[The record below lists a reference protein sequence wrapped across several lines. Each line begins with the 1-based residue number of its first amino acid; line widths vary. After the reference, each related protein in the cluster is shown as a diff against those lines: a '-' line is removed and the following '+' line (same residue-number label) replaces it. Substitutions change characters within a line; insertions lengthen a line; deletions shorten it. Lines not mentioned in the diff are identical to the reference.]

1 MTLGTTHQDDRSA
14 AMRNAAQRSSA
25 PRAVIVGAHSE
36 EQLAAIRAAA
46 PEVELIPVASVAE
59 AGAALA
65 DAEIV
70 AGSVP
75 RELFV
80 QAPAL
85 KWVHTWA
92 AGPNNDLY
100 PEMLASDVL
109 LTSSAGNGAIPL
121 AEHAMMLSLMLNRNY
136 LRWARAQAE
145 HRWDRFTH
153 EELAGKTMG
162 IFGVGNSGADLA
174 LKAAAFHM
182 RVLGLRRNPGRP
194 VNGVERMYAL
204 DELEDFLRECDI
216 VVVTAPLTEE
226 TRGVIGESALRAMKD
241 SAYLIVFSRGGI
253 VDDDALF
260 RALSDGWIAGA
271 GLDAH
276 GVEPLD
282 PVSPFWDLPNVIITP
297 HNGATTT
304 RTAERGFQIFVE
316 NLRRYVSGEQLHNV
330 VDKAAGY

>member
-1 MTLGTTHQDDRSA
+1 MTLGTTDHDVRSTA
-14 AMRNAAQRSSA
+14 IDGTGERSSS
-25 PRAVIVGAHSE
+25 PRVIVVGTHSE
-36 EQLAAIRAAA
+36 EQLAALRDAA
-46 PEVELIPVASVAE
+46 PDAELIPVASVAE
-59 AGAALA
+59 AGDMLPG
-65 DAEIV
+65 AEIV

-75 RELFV
+75 RDLFTR
-80 QAPAL
+80 ANAL

-100 PEMLASDVL
+100 PEMLASDVV

-121 AEHAMMLSLMLNRNY
+121 AEHAMMLALMLNRDY

-145 HRWDRFTH
+145 HRWERFTH

-174 LKAAAFHM
+174 LKAGAFHM
-182 RVLGLRRNPGRP
+182 RVLGLRRNPERA
-194 VNGVERMYAL
+194 VDGVERMYGL
-204 DELEDFLRECDI
+204 GDLEDFLRECDI

-226 TRGVIGESALRAMKD
+226 TRGAIGERALRAMKD
-241 SAYLIVFSRGGI
+241 EAYLIVFSRGGI
-253 VDDDALF
+253 VDDDALL
-260 RALSDGWIAGA
+260 RALSEGWIAGA

-282 PVSPFWDLPNVIITP
+282 PSSPFWDLPNVIVTP
-297 HNGATTT
+297 HNGATTA

-316 NLRRYVSGEQLHNV
+316 NLRRYVSGDELRNV